1 MLSTYE
7 ELDDLVQRYEDE
19 DWTTQS
25 AQALTPEY
33 ATRVAAEVI
42 AEAAYGVSA
51 VELAGDVQLAAAGL
65 APAVASAWFGGGFAV
80 TFAAGDAPSQ
90 IMVATAMVMMPVATV
105 GDGSMT
111 VLKMTGAATDYFG
124 ETDALSVRNRFKE
137 AAASLADGFDFK
149 NFVNSLGGS
158 FAVAAEQF
166 GGVVR

>member
-1 MLSTYE
+1 
-7 ELDDLVQRYEDE
+7 
-19 DWTTQS
+19 
-25 AQALTPEY
+25 
-33 ATRVAAEVI
+33 
-42 AEAAYGVSA
+42 
-51 VELAGDVQLAAAGL
+51 
-65 APAVASAWFGGGFAV
+65 
-80 TFAAGDAPSQ
+80 
-90 IMVATAMVMMPVATV
+90 MMPVATV